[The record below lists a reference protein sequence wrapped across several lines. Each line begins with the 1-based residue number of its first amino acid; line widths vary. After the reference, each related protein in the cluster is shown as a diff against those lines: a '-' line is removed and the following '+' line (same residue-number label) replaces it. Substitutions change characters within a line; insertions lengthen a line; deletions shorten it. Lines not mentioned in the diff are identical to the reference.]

1 MFSCAN
7 PVTPTGGIKDTIAPN
22 IKRASPENKSINARP
37 KKIAIEFDE
46 YISLDNPNNNISI
59 SPPILESLSYQI
71 KNKALE
77 INLQSD
83 SLYENTT
90 YTINFGEAIKDNNE
104 GNVQDSFKYI
114 FSTGPYLDSLSLNG
128 KVVLS
133 ESGEPAENY
142 MVCLY
147 KNHTDSIIFK
157 NKPYYYTKSQ
167 KDGSYTFENLKEGN
181 YKIVAFKDEN
191 LNLKRDLTTEDIA
204 FSDTI
209 IEITEKN
216 APINLKAFTENQ
228 KIKLETSD
236 SKNTG
241 FIQLAFSKPL
251 NSLKINQIGGSSF
264 QSLIDTTIFYN
275 KERDTIRVYY
285 SECLNKKDTF
295 EIVANNEELFDTI
308 ITTYKHSTKDSII
321 KNSINLGLL
330 KTLDNSRKKG
340 LGKTSSLSSSYDL
353 GLKNHEEEITVSF
366 NSPIISIDTSKIRVI
381 EDSIIRFGVANFSL
395 KNKFQ
400 VVFHVKQNNG
410 WKQGAKY
417 EISMKDSTIKDYL
430 GRYNNVM
437 SVKFR
442 SSKKEE
448 YGSLLITIDSLNSKE
463 EYIANILGEDKKII
477 KKENIKNQ
485 SKVTIE
491 YKKFLPGK
499 YTLKIINDVN
509 KNGKWDTGNYYQL
522 IQPEQITL
530 FNEPIEIRAKWE
542 NEIKFILNASVKKK
556 KL

>member
-59 SPPILESLSYQI
+59 SPPILGSLSYQV

-77 INLQSD
+77 INLPSD

-114 FSTGPYLDSLSLNG
+114 FSTGPYLDSLSLSG

-133 ESGEPAENY
+133 ESGEPADNY

-147 KNHTDSIIFK
+147 KNHTDSVIVK

-167 KDGSYTFENLKEGN
+167 KDGAYTFENLKEGN

-228 KIKLETSD
+228 KIKLESSD

-241 FIQLAFSKPL
+241 FIQLVFSKSL
-251 NSLKINQIGGSSF
+251 NSLKINQIGDSNF
-264 QSLIDTTIFYN
+264 QNLTDTTIYYN

-295 EIVANNEELFDTI
+295 EILANDERFDTI
-308 ITTYKHSTKDSII
+308 ITTYKHTTKDSII
-321 KNSINLGLL
+321 KNSASFGLL

-340 LGKTSSLSSSYDL
+340 LGKTSSFSSTYDL
-353 GLKNHEEEITVSF
+353 GLKNYEEDITITF
-366 NSPIISIDTSKIRVI
+366 NSPLISIDTSKIKVI
-381 EDSIIRFGVANFSL
+381 EDSIAIFGAVNFSI
-395 KNKFQ
+395 KNKFK
-400 VVFHVKQNNG
+400 VVFHVKQGAG
-410 WKQGAKY
+410 WKRGAKY

-430 GRYNNVM
+430 GRYNNLM

-442 SSKKEE
+442 SSKKED

-463 EYIANILGEDKKII
+463 EYITNILGEDKKII

-485 SKVTIE
+485 SKVAIE

-499 YTLKIINDVN
+499 YTLNIINDAN

-542 NEIKFILNASVKKK
+542 NEIKFILNTSVKKK